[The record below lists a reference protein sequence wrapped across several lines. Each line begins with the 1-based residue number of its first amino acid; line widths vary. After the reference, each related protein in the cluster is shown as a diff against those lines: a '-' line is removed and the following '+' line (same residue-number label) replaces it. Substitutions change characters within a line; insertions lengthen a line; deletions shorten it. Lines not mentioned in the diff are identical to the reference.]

1 MVDAHLT
8 KFIFDH
14 RNPETVVFPENA
26 IQKRGFPGPKEAG
39 QNSDRYARHPA
50 SKQENKKV

>member
-1 MVDAHLT
+1 
-8 KFIFDH
+8 
-14 RNPETVVFPENA
+14 VVFTENA